1 MRLSSNL
8 ALLQVIGMLI
18 STTNASET
26 TSKQLR
32 GNAASLDERRLP
44 GTNIDCVNTLVADVQ
59 FADHQHD
66 ESYIACE
73 QADGTMYTVDV
84 SDDEV
89 RQHKHAIANGLLE
102 LALPDDAVI
111 LPNGKIKTNGKF
123 AFQSKE
129 KKKKGPWENDRRLAE
144 TITQDKTVLVVRVI
158 AADGKRD

>member
-8 ALLQVIGMLI
+8 ALLQVIGTLI
-18 STTNASET
+18 ATTNASET

-44 GTNIDCVNTLVADVQ
+44 GTIIDCVNTLVADVQ

-73 QADGTMYTVDV
+73 QADGTTYTVDV
-84 SDDEV
+84 SDEEV
-89 RQHKHAIANGLLE
+89 KQHKNAIAAGLVE
-102 LALPDDAVI
+102 LGPLPDDAVI

-129 KKKKGPWENDRRLAE
+129 KKKGPWGENDRRLAILE
-144 TITQDKTVLVVRVI
+144 GDKTVLVVRVI